1 VIHSSIRRRN
11 VVHPSDAETSATSLG
26 TARQLGSRARRE
38 EIVRLATT
46 SGLTSVEELAATFDV
61 TASTIRRDLAHL
73 TAEGRLARTY
83 GGAMAL
89 LAHPESSLRQRLGE
103 AYEATHAIAR
113 WAASQ
118 VRAGETILLDA
129 GSTVGVLAHE
139 LRRVT
144 PLTVATTGL
153 TALEALADVDEVHV
167 ECLGGT
173 LRHLSRGF
181 VGPLTEAA
189 LERMSFDRAFLGAD
203 GVTADGGIC
212 EAELDQTR
220 LKELMVRRADT
231 VYVLAHAAKLG
242 RRPFHSWAQ
251 LAGPWTLVTDDDVRP
266 EAVAPFVAAGVDVV
280 VVDASGRAEKA

>member
-1 VIHSSIRRRN
+1 
-11 VVHPSDAETSATSLG
+11 VHPSDAETSATSLG

-103 AYEATHAIAR
+103 AYEAKHAIAR

-220 LKELMVRRADT
+220 LKELMARRADT

-280 VVDASGRAEKA
+280 IVDPNGRAEKA